1 MSAPAATVSSPLN
14 RPLLRLGLFGFC
26 GAAALYFGFVAFD
39 VATARQILRQ
49 GGYFIILLT
58 FLFWVAALWQV
69 RALGPGGNDQAPMSR
84 RERWLAVAAIA
95 LLTVMAVCHETLRSK
110 ILYDE
115 YVLQSTA
122 YNMHFFR
129 DGSAIVRGYDIQG
142 VFLSLDSYV
151 DKRPVFFPFL
161 LSLVHDALG
170 YRPEN
175 VFILNGT
182 LFVLTLGLVYWIGRR
197 LNGWRGGFLAVGLL
211 GSLPL
216 LAQNASG
223 AGMELLN
230 FLMLVVVIAQAAAW
244 LRHLDERRLTAL
256 VLGVILLVQSRYESA
271 IYVVPA
277 ALAILWG
284 WWRARR
290 IIISWPVV
298 LAPWLLVPVALQQK
312 VVANSPV
319 MWELHDNQTSRFSL
333 DYLAGNL
340 KGAWAFF
347 SEQGLVQANSLLL
360 GILGAVA
367 LLVVAGRLLSRWRK
381 LPDLAPLPAS
391 LLLFG
396 GGILA
401 ITSLMMFYYW
411 AAFNDPMAARFALPL
426 NLLLAM
432 AVVVAAALVDRKA
445 PVSVIALGAVA
456 VYLLGFS
463 APKQSYHFYSHLGN
477 DELAWERRVISARP
491 GTRLILS
498 NKSTLPWMIESTPA
512 ILLGRA
518 QAVADRLAEQLKLP
532 DFGEILVTQS
542 ARPTSADGQYEIV
555 PEEALPKWIHL
566 ELLAEHRFGTKLA
579 RISRIVAIDL
589 PANFQPSSA
598 PPSAVEVAQPEHP
611 SK

>member
-1 MSAPAATVSSPLN
+1 M
-14 RPLLRLGLFGFC
+14 RLVLFGLC
-26 GAAALYFGFVAFD
+26 GAAALYLGFIAFEVD
-39 VATARQILRQ
+39 TARRILRQ
-49 GGYFIILLT
+49 AGYYIILLT
-58 FLFWVAALWQV
+58 FLCWVSALWRMKQ
-69 RALGPGGNDQAPMSR
+69 PGGGQSSAPR
-84 RERWLAVAAIA
+84 RELWIAGAFVA
-95 LLTVMAVCHETLRSK
+95 LLTAMALFHETFRSK

-161 LSLVHDALG
+161 LSLTHDLLG
-170 YRPEN
+170 YRPAN
-175 VFILNGT
+175 VYVLNGL

-197 LNGWRGGFLAVGLL
+197 LNGWRGGFLAIGLL

-230 FLMLVVVIAQAAAW
+230 FFMLVVVMLQAAAW
-244 LRHLDERRLTAL
+244 LRHLDESRLTAL

-271 IYVVPA
+271 IYVLPA
-277 ALAILWG
+277 AAAILWG

-298 LAPWLLVPVALQQK
+298 LAPWLLIPVALQQK
-312 VVANSPV
+312 VVSNSPV

-333 DYLAGNL
+333 DYLGGNL
-340 KGAWAFF
+340 KGAWIFF
-347 SEQGLVQANSLLL
+347 SEQGLVHANSLLI
-360 GILGAVA
+360 GALGAVA
-367 LLVVAGRLLSRWRK
+367 LVVVAGRLVLRWRQ
-381 LPDLAPLPAS
+381 LPGVEPLRAS

-396 GGILA
+396 GGMLA
-401 ITSLMMFYYW
+401 ITVLMMFYYW

-426 NLLLAM
+426 NLLLVL
-432 AVVVAAALVDRKA
+432 AVVVAAALADRKA
-445 PVSVIALGAVA
+445 PASIITLVVVA
-456 VYLLGFS
+456 VFILGFS

-477 DELAWERRVISARP
+477 DEIEWERRTVAARP
-491 GTRLILS
+491 AVSRLIIS
-498 NKSTLPWMIESTPA
+498 NKSTLPWMVESTPA
-512 ILLGRA
+512 ILIQRA

-532 DFGEILVTQS
+532 DFNEILITQS
-542 ARPTSADGQYEIV
+542 ARPTSADGQYQIV
-555 PEEALPKWIHL
+555 PEEALPPWFHL

-579 RISRIVAIDL
+579 RISRLVAIDL
-589 PANFQPSSA
+589 PPGFQPSNA
-598 PPSAVEVAQPEHP
+598 PPSAAEVAQPEHP
-611 SK
+611 TR

>member
-1 MSAPAATVSSPLN
+1 
-14 RPLLRLGLFGFC
+14 LRLVLFGLC
-26 GAAALYFGFVAFD
+26 GVAALYSGFIAFD

-49 GGYFIILLT
+49 GGYYIILLT
-58 FLFWVAALWQV
+58 FLFWVAALWRL
-69 RALGPGGNDQAPMSR
+69 RAPGGRSAPPPLSR
-84 RERWLAVAAIA
+84 REAWTATAIIA
-95 LLTVMAVCHETLRSK
+95 LLAVMAIFHETLRSK

-161 LSLVHDALG
+161 LSLTHDALG
-170 YRPEN
+170 YRPAN
-175 VFILNGT
+175 VFILNGL
-182 LFVLTLGLVYWIGRR
+182 LFVLTLGLLYWIGRR

-230 FLMLVVVIAQAAAW
+230 FFMLVVVIVQAAAW
-244 LRHLDERRLTAL
+244 LRHRDEPRLTAL

-271 IYVVPA
+271 IYVLPA
-277 ALAILWG
+277 AAAILWG
-284 WWRARR
+284 WWRAGR

-312 VVANSPV
+312 VVSNSPV
-319 MWELHDNQTSRFSL
+319 MWELHENQTSRFSL

-340 KGAWAFF
+340 KGAWVFF
-347 SEQGLVQANSLLL
+347 SEQGLVHANSLLL
-360 GILGAVA
+360 GALGAVA
-367 LLVVAGRLLSRWRK
+367 LVAVAGRLAFRWRQ
-381 LPDLAPLPAS
+381 LPALEPLRAS

-396 GGILA
+396 GGMLA
-401 ITSLMMFYYW
+401 ITVLMMFYYW

-426 NLLLAM
+426 NLLLAL
-432 AVVVAAALVDRKA
+432 AVVVMAALGDRKA
-445 PVSVIALGAVA
+445 PVSIILLGAVA
-456 VYLLGFS
+456 VFILGFS

-477 DELAWERRVISARP
+477 DELAWEQRVVSARP

-532 DFGEILVTQS
+532 DFSEILVTQS
-542 ARPTSADGQYEIV
+542 ARPTSADGQYQIV
-555 PEEALPKWIHL
+555 PEEALPPWFHL

-579 RISRIVAIDL
+579 RISRVVAIDL
-589 PANFQPSSA
+589 PANFQPSNA
-598 PPSAVEVAQPEHP
+598 PPSAAEVAQPEHP

>member
-1 MSAPAATVSSPLN
+1 MSDPAVTVRSDLN
-14 RPLLRLGLFGFC
+14 RPVLRLGLFGLC
-26 GAAALYFGFVAFD
+26 GVAALYFGFIAFD
-39 VATARQILRQ
+39 VATARMLLRQ
-49 GGYFIILLT
+49 GGYYVILLT
-58 FLFWVAALWQV
+58 FLFWVGALWQV
-69 RALGPGGNDQAPMSR
+69 KRESGPQVPAPR
-84 RERWLAVAAIA
+84 RELWIAGIFIA
-95 LLTVMAVCHETLRSK
+95 LLAVMALFHETFRSK

-170 YRPEN
+170 YRPGN
-175 VFILNGT
+175 VYVLNGL

-197 LNGWRGGFLAVGLL
+197 LNGWRGGLLALGLL

-230 FLMLVVVIAQAAAW
+230 FFMLVVVILQAAAW
-244 LRHLDERRLTAL
+244 LRHLDESRLTAL

-271 IYVVPA
+271 IYVGPA
-277 ALAILWG
+277 AVAILWG

-298 LAPWLLVPVALQQK
+298 LAPWLLIPVALQQK
-312 VVANSPV
+312 VVSNSPV
-319 MWELHDNQTSRFSL
+319 MWELHDNQTSRFSV

-340 KGAWAFF
+340 KGAWVFF
-347 SEQGLVQANSLLL
+347 SEPGLVHANSLLL
-360 GILGAVA
+360 GALGAVA
-367 LLVVAGRLLSRWRK
+367 LVVVAGRLVLKWRQ
-381 LPDLAPLPAS
+381 LPALEPLRAS

-396 GGILA
+396 GGMLT
-401 ITSLMMFYYW
+401 ITVLMMFYYW

-426 NLLLAM
+426 NLLM
-432 AVVVAAALVDRKA
+432 AVAVVAVAALADRKA
-445 PVSVIALGAVA
+445 PASVILLAAVA
-456 VYLLGFS
+456 VFVLGFS

-477 DELAWERRVISARP
+477 DEIEWERRTIAARP
-491 GTRLILS
+491 AVSRLIVS
-498 NKSTLPWMIESTPA
+498 NKSTLPWMVDSTPA
-512 ILLGRA
+512 ILIQRA

-532 DFGEILVTQS
+532 DFTEILVTQS
-542 ARPTSADGQYEIV
+542 ARPTSADGQYQIV
-555 PEEALPKWIHL
+555 PEEKLPPWFHL
-566 ELLAEHRFGTKLA
+566 ELLAERRFGTKLA
-579 RISRIVAIDL
+579 RISRLVAIDL
-589 PANFQPSSA
+589 PPDFQPSNA
-598 PPSAVEVAQPEHP
+598 PPSAAEVPQPEHP